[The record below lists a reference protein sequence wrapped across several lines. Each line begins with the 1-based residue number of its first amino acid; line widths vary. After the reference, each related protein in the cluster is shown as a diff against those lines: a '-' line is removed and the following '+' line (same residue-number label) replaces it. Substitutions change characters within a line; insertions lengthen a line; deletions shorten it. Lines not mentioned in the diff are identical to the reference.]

1 MAEAEAEAKQLDSVT
16 DMVAEQT
23 VDETK
28 AQEAMSA
35 LSSVTKESTVKKIQ
49 EVASIVKEDVELI
62 MSELDVT
69 EDVARKT
76 LHDVAVEKK
85 ISKREDDTLVKAAL
99 RKLVT
104 S

>member
-35 LSSVTKESTVKKIQ
+35 LSSVTKESAKKIQ

>member
-28 AQEAMSA
+28 AQAAMSA
-35 LSSVTKESTVKKIQ
+35 LSSVKESTATKIQ

-85 ISKREDDTLVKAAL
+85 ISKREDDALVKAAL
-99 RKLVT
+99 QKLVT